1 VQALP
6 KFEDPNLLIGADHF
20 SDAGVYRLADGLAIV
35 ESLDFFPPIVDDP
48 FVYGQIAAANALSDL
63 YATGATPRTAMNI
76 VCFPDGD
83 LGLDVLERIL
93 AGGAERVRA
102 AGAVIVGGHSVRDAE
117 VKYGLSVS
125 GVVDPAKMM
134 SNRGARAG
142 DALVLTKPLG
152 TGFVTTALRAG
163 RCPDDVLAA
172 ACASMIALNRA
183 ASEAAVALG
192 ARGATDITG
201 FGLAGH
207 GMEMA
212 IASDVTVRFRLDWLP
227 ILPGAAPLAAAGN
240 RTRAN
245 EPNRAH
251 VEPHLAI
258 EAGAARDE
266 RLAFLFDPQTSG
278 GLLVAVGARRAGE
291 LVQRCRDGGAT
302 AAIVGEVL
310 PAAAARIV
318 VS

>member
-1 VQALP
+1 
-6 KFEDPNLLIGADHF
+6 
-20 SDAGVYRLADGLAIV
+20 
-35 ESLDFFPPIVDDP
+35 VDDP

-76 VCFPDGD
+76 VGFPDD
-83 LGLDVLERIL
+83 ELGLDVLERIL
-93 AGGAERVRA
+93 AGGAERVLA

-125 GVVDPAKMM
+125 GTVDPAKMM

-142 DALVLTKPLG
+142 DALVLTKALG

-163 RCPDDVLAA
+163 RCPDDARDA
-172 ACASMIALNRA
+172 ACASMVRLNRA

-207 GMEMA
+207 AMEMA
-212 IASDVTVRFRLDWLP
+212 IASDVMVRLRLERLP

-251 VEPHLAI
+251 VEPRLSI
-258 EAGAARDE
+258 EGGAARDA

-278 GLLVAVGARRAGE
+278 GLLVALRADRADE
-291 LVQRCRDGGAT
+291 LVQRCRAAGAE
-302 AAIVGEVL
+302 AAIVGDVL
-310 PAAAARIV
+310 PAGAARIV